1 MLEAADNKDALGKC
15 KKYLPV
21 KDENLKPLDIKL
33 DKDYKS
39 GIDCPLEFLVPDT
52 FISKFSL
59 NSKTDIEKTITM
71 TYFAFTSLSTV
82 GFGDLHPRSDYERLF
97 TAFILLFGVAI
108 FSFVMGNFIDILN
121 SFKTINDDF
130 DEGDNLSRFFGLIK

>member
-1 MLEAADNKDALGKC
+1 
-15 KKYLPV
+15 
-21 KDENLKPLDIKL
+21 
-33 DKDYKS
+33 
-39 GIDCPLEFLVPDT
+39 
-52 FISKFSL
+52 
-59 NSKTDIEKTITM
+59 M

-130 DEGDNLSRFFGLIK
+130 DEGDNLSRFFGLIKQFNKGQDLDIKMKERIESFFDYRWNNNPNSAIHDQTDKDLLDQLPNDIQRKIYTDFLFMGFL